1 MESNNYEWFITQTV
15 ESMLPTWHDK
25 NICLAMKVKME
36 WTDHGYDETDNKV
49 RKTRTFRKEVLLV
62 FHRPMNYT
70 KLIIL
75 IFVFILAVSF
85 ASENIQSVTLRY
97 YFNLETPSFP
107 MYLLMFIPLFI
118 GIVVGSLVGL
128 GSRLRLRNNVKKL
141 KKSNR
146 ELENR
151 LKEAQEAPIPEEYE
165 TTIPDE
171 EPTGKEETSTT

>member
-1 MESNNYEWFITQTV
+1 
-15 ESMLPTWHDK
+15 
-25 NICLAMKVKME
+25 
-36 WTDHGYDETDNKV
+36 
-49 RKTRTFRKEVLLV
+49 
-62 FHRPMNYT
+62 MNYA

-85 ASENIQSVTLRY
+85 ASENTQSVNLRY
-97 YFNLETPSFP
+97 YFNLETPPFP

-151 LKEAQEAPIPEEYE
+151 LKGAQEIPIHEEYE

-171 EPTGKEETSTT
+171 EPTGKEESSTT

>member
-1 MESNNYEWFITQTV
+1 
-15 ESMLPTWHDK
+15 
-25 NICLAMKVKME
+25 
-36 WTDHGYDETDNKV
+36 
-49 RKTRTFRKEVLLV
+49 
-62 FHRPMNYT
+62 MNYA

-75 IFVFILAVSF
+75 FFVFILAVSF
-85 ASENIQSVTLRY
+85 ASENTQSVTLRY

-146 ELENR
+146 ELENW
-151 LKEAQEAPIPEEYE
+151 LKEVQETPIPEEYE
-165 TTIPDE
+165 TTMPE
-171 EPTGKEETSTT
+171 ENTKNTEEISKA